1 MVTVTPPPA
10 RSAQRYFSSAQLNQ
24 LKAIFEGMWPG
35 GPDNPGATDA
45 GAADYLDFLLGG
57 SDTVYYEIPDWRTR
71 YTDGL
76 EMLNAASISRFG
88 AAKPLEALSVVEM
101 TALLTD
107 LAAGRLTGF
116 PDAAWQQRFFSTI
129 RAHCIEGCFADPR
142 WGGNKEGMIWKW
154 MGYPSGQ
161 ARDFKRS

>member
-1 MVTVTPPPA
+1 MVIVTPPPP
-10 RSAQRYFSSAQLNQ
+10 RSAQKYFSSAQLNQ

-45 GAADYLDFLLGG
+45 GAAEYLDFLLGG
-57 SDTVYYEIPDWRTR
+57 SDTVYYEIPGWRAL

-76 EMLNAASISRFG
+76 AMLNAASITRFG
-88 AAKPLEALSVVEM
+88 AKPLEALSAGEM
-101 TALLTD
+101 PALLTD

-116 PDAAWQQRFFSTI
+116 PDAAWQQRFFSTA

-142 WGGNKEGMIWKW
+142 CGGNKEGVIWKW

-161 ARDFKRS
+161 ACDWPFK

>member
-10 RSAQRYFSSAQLNQ
+10 PSVERYFSSAQLNQ
-24 LKAIFEGMWPG
+24 LKVIFEGLWPG

-45 GAADYLDFLLGG
+45 GAADYVDFLLGG
-57 SDTVYYEIPDWRTR
+57 GDTVYYQSPAWRAD

-76 EMLNAASISRFG
+76 AMLNAASIARFG
-88 AAKPLEALSVVEM
+88 AAKSLEALSAAEM

-116 PDAAWQQRFFSTI
+116 PDVAWQQRFFPQYGHTVSKVVLRIHAGAATKT
-129 RAHCIEGCFADPR
+129 A
-142 WGGNKEGMIWKW
+142 
-154 MGYPSGQ
+154 
-161 ARDFKRS
+161 